1 MKFLTKKQQQEILFH
16 LMVIDDVLDNYP
28 DAKVRCL
35 SQIAEVVSLSLG
47 LPGLIAM
54 RDYSDEKAYKELAII
69 LSEKSERE
77 NNENKT

>member
-1 MKFLTKKQQQEILFH
+1 MKILTKKEQQKILFH
-16 LMVIDDVLDNYP
+16 IMAIDDVLDNYP

-35 SQIAEVVSLSLG
+35 EHIAEVIDLSTG

-77 NNENKT
+77 EE

>member
-1 MKFLTKKQQQEILFH
+1 MKILTKKDQDKILFR
-16 LMVIDDVLDNYP
+16 LMTIDDILDDYP

-35 SQIAEVVSLSLG
+35 EHMAEVIDLSTG

-54 RDYSDEKAYKELAII
+54 RDHSDEKAYKELITI

-77 NNENKT
+77 NNEN